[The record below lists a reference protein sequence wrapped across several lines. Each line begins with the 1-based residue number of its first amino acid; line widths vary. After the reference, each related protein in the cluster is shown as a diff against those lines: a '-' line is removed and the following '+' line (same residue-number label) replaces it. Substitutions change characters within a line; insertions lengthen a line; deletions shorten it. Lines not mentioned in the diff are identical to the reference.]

1 MALDYKE
8 VGRVIRGALD
18 LGRLKIQSNGIF
30 FKSSKS
36 GEIVQIN
43 DTDVSNLEWMRVARG
58 YEVKVVSNNGSVTK
72 FDGFKESDFQSLKDF
87 FSSQFK
93 KDLREVELCV
103 KGWNWGDAK
112 FEGAL
117 LSFMVDSK
125 PAFEIP
131 LEEVSQAIPGKN
143 EITLEFHQNDDTPV
157 SLVEMRFH
165 IPNMEGSEDPV
176 KEFHKKVI
184 AKADVMQATG
194 DAIVVFPEVPCLTP
208 RGRYGLKAYL
218 KFLHFH
224 GKTFDYKIPYNTITK
239 LLLLPHNDQRNMF
252 FVLALDPPIRQGQT
266 RYNFVILQLPIEEK
280 EFNVTLSLSEDE
292 LKEKYEGKLSKNMT
306 GQFYEVFSKVLRV
319 LVGRKVTVPGT
330 YKNSNNQTAI
340 TCSHRATSGFL
351 YPLDKGFIFV
361 HKPAVYVKFE
371 DIVCVNFARMS
382 GVAGVSRSFDFD
394 LDLKD
399 GTTMHFSSLMKD
411 DYSRLHEF
419 VLEKNLKIK
428 SKGKSENTAAAYK
441 DESSDSE
448 NHDAYLER
456 MKAEGEDKDSEDED
470 SDFVAP
476 KSGSDDDLEFN
487 SDAKSSS
494 EGEAEGGEGGRKRKR
509 RKNDRRQ
516 RRERVKAAPP
526 NLLLPRRKKGKL
538 RRRIPM
544 LPRSPSP
551 RTWCGCRRRGLP
563 SRRSIRASRSLT
575 LRRKAGEM
583 WKEVADKSPWHQ
595 KAKELKAKYDKELA
609 EYKASGKA
617 TAVATPASGH
627 KPKPTPSSKSPKKA
641 QQPSS
646 SRKST
651 ESLKYKSAEFV
662 KSDEDTS
669 AASENEED
677 EKKAPSV
684 TTKGETTLDMKT
696 HSTRSKRGVKG
707 GGAEEQLVS
716 LPSEGSESD
725 ASESSGSGEEDTD

>member
-8 VGRVIRGALD
+8 VGHIVKGALD

-30 FKSSKS
+30 FKSSKN
-36 GEIVQIN
+36 GDIIQIN
-43 DTDVSNLEWMRVARG
+43 DTDVLTLEWMRVARG
-58 YEVKVVSNNGSVTK
+58 FEVKVVSNNGTVTK
-72 FDGFKESDFQSLKDF
+72 FDGFKESDYQSLKDF

-93 KDLREVELCV
+93 KDLKEVELCV
-103 KGWNWGDAK
+103 KGWNWGEVK
-112 FEGAL
+112 FEGSL

-143 EITLEFHQNDDTPV
+143 EITMEFHQNDETPV

-165 IPNMEGSEDPV
+165 IPNVEGSEDPV

-280 EFNVTLSLSEDE
+280 EFSVTLSLSEDE
-292 LKEKYEGKLSKNMT
+292 LKDKYEGKLSKTMT
-306 GQFYEVFSKVLRV
+306 GQFYEVFSKILRV

-330 YKNSNNQTAI
+330 YKNSNNQSAI
-340 TCSHRATSGFL
+340 MCSHRATSGFL

-361 HKPAVYVKFE
+361 HKPAVYIKFE
-371 DIVCVNFARMS
+371 DVSCVNFARMS
-382 GVAGVSRSFDFD
+382 GVAGMSRSFDFD

-399 GTTMHFSSLMKD
+399 GTTMHFSSLLKD

-428 SKGKSENTAAAYK
+428 SKGKSESTTAAYK

-476 KSGSDDDLEFN
+476 KSGSDDDLEYN

-494 EGEAEGGEGGRKRKR
+494 EGEAEGGEEEEGEEEDEKEEKTKAKKRKSASGPSR
-509 RKNDRRQ
+509 AP
-516 RRERVKAAPP
+516 AAKK
-526 NLLLPRRKKGKL
+526 KKGEAKKKDPNAPKKPL
-538 RRRIPM
+538 TAYMVWLQENRPHIKDKFP
-544 LPRSPSP
+544 
-551 RTWCGCRRRGLP
+551 G
-563 SRRSIRASRSLT
+563 ISLT
-575 LRRKAGEM
+575 DMAKKAGEM
-583 WKEVADKSPWHQ
+583 WKEVTDKSPWTQ
-595 KAKELKAKYDKELA
+595 KAKELKAKYDKEMA
-609 EYKASGKA
+609 EYQASGKA
-617 TAVATPASGH
+617 AAAATTTPS
-627 KPKPTPSSKSPKKA
+627 KPKPASSSKSPKKA
-641 QQPSS
+641 QAPSS
-646 SRKST
+646 SKKSA
-651 ESLKYKSAEFV
+651 EGNKYKSAEFV
-662 KSDEDTS
+662 KSDDDAS
-669 AASENEED
+669 ASENEEE
-677 EKKAPSV
+677 EKKGSSKEEP
-684 TTKGETTLDMKT
+684 TLDSKT
-696 HSTRSKRGVKG
+696 HVTRSKRGAKG
-707 GGAEEQLVS
+707 GGEEQLVS
-716 LPSEGSESD
+716 LPSEGSESE
-725 ASESSGSGEEDTD
+725 ASESSEAGEEDSDD